1 MPTGPTST
9 AVGTQAT
16 FTATV
21 TAIGGRPPTQAVGTP
36 GVESLAERFNVS
48 YTATPL
54 YAPLERSPLTSDLL
68 IPFESAFAQGKWDDA
83 IEALM
88 NALQADPDAV
98 SIYYYLGETHRLKGE
113 FGNALGYYNEAIN
126 RDETYGPAH
135 LGLAR
140 TRLQLD
146 PNANVLP
153 LLNQAIQYSP
163 DFGEAYIERAR
174 VKIRDN
180 DIQGAVSDLG
190 EANELL
196 SDSPLVFHY
205 LAQARVR
212 EGDYELALI
221 AAQRANELDLTHLP
235 TYLLLGQ
242 IHAELENDEEAVEFL
257 NLYLEYE
264 PRDLAAQL
272 LSARLHFGLQ
282 DYEATIRTMG
292 AALALNSDTERGIF
306 ISLPVERRAGQ
317 GGRGGG
323 GPRTVLDL
331 YPESFEA
338 NLAILRLHLLQERD
352 DPPSTPSNRSCP
364 WRRQKSRR
372 RSPITGARSCTNSST
387 SLIRR
392 SNIGNSCSTC
402 RGMP

>member
-1 MPTGPTST
+1 VRASPVLRLGIIVLIVGAIVSAIAFGFVIPNVNRSTSSPTNTPGPSP
-9 AVGTQAT
+9 T
-16 FTATV
+16 FTLTV
-21 TAIGGRPPTQAVGTP
+21 TAIGGRPPTQVVGTP

-54 YAPLERSPLTSDLL
+54 YAPLERSPETSDLL
-68 IPFESAFAQGKWDDA
+68 IPFDNAFARGDWDTA
-83 IEALM
+83 IEALQ
-88 NALQADPDAV
+88 NALQADPDAA
-98 SIYYYLGETHRLKGE
+98 SIYYYLGETHRLKGDL
-113 FGNALGYYNEAIN
+113 GNALGYYNEAIN

-153 LLNQAIQYSP
+153 QLNQAVQYSP

-174 VKIRDN
+174 VRIRDN

-242 IHAELENDEEAVEFL
+242 IHAALENDEQALQFL
-257 NLYLEYE
+257 DLYLEYE
-264 PRDLAAQL
+264 PRDTRRPTPVRETQFRAWKL
-272 LSARLHFGLQ
+272 RRDPPNDGG
-282 DYEATIRTMG
+282 G
-292 AALALNSDTERGIF
+292 AGIGRRSGRGIF
-306 ISLPVERRAGQ
+306 VSLPVER
-317 GGRGGG
+317 
-323 GPRTVLDL
+323 
-331 YPESFEA
+331 
-338 NLAILRLHLLQERD
+338 
-352 DPPSTPSNRSCP
+352 
-364 WRRQKSRR
+364 
-372 RSPITGARSCTNSST
+372 
-387 SLIRR
+387 
-392 SNIGNSCSTC
+392 
-402 RGMP
+402 